1 VVVLEVV
8 TNLVLVGGPN
18 TALGTLFMTL
28 LVVHVK
34 FVGII
39 KELYA
44 K

>member
-1 VVVLEVV
+1 MVVLEVV
-8 TNLVLVGGPN
+8 TDVILPGGPN

-34 FVGII
+34 FVGMI